1 MATSAAVV
9 FAGKSVAAPVIKAI
23 ITRALNYLDGY
34 LSTKSMEEMKNKLE
48 EGMLQIQ
55 AVLDV
60 VNPDRFKEHS
70 VALDRWFWM
79 LRDAV
84 EEAEDAID
92 ELEYYELEEEAK
104 DYKVSDWGSPLAKWK
119 HKVVK
124 SIKDV
129 SVLDKSVNQF
139 THRGTLKRL
148 KKAMD
153 GLDKAAAGTTK
164 FLEVVRCIN
173 GATSSSQKLEHLAS
187 SNDRQTGSMLTA
199 DKFIGRESEKK
210 RILEWL
216 TKDNT
221 SVKES
226 EIVPSANHVPIFSV
240 VGHGGMGKTT
250 LAQSICQQDEVV
262 NHFMVIWV
270 TISTSFDA
278 TSVTRKILESAT
290 RKEPSN
296 KHLEALQ
303 QDLKEEL
310 NSAKFLLVMDDVW
323 EEGKIDEWEKLFAPL
338 RSGKNGSKIL
348 LTTRMASVADMAAK
362 AMGVARDCLILG
374 ELEEDENIELFNH
387 HVFSS
392 LNLQDYSHFKKT
404 GEQIARKLGGC
415 PLVIKVT
422 CGHLQGNM
430 SVAYWENFLHIHLEH
445 FKGSDIDIMKVLKLS
460 YQHLPT
466 ELQICFRFCS
476 LFPEDHKFRKED
488 LVHMWM
494 CSGLISQATNETLN
508 FEDIGERI
516 LADLTRK
523 SFFDLKSRVY
533 ENDPEPHEY
542 YVMHDLMHELAR
554 NVSYGECAR
563 ITNAVRFIDIQD
575 TVRHIC
581 ISCIPQFS
589 IDVVKKISQFKN
601 LRSIIIDTQSRLG
614 KDTKYTLQKIIES
627 TKSLRLFHSRLLI
640 RFDFSSKFGKLKH
653 LRYIDIVDI
662 SSKGFYHIAKL
673 YHLLVLSFLG
683 PWSLLCVAKQERFM
697 VNLYRLRHVAYGFDE
712 SYRCKFS
719 GILPISRLESIR
731 RLSIYHVK
739 ESRGNKVSLIRNLH
753 CLRELYVKGVE
764 NIENHE
770 EAINAKL
777 NEKQHLH
784 SLSLEWSPHTGEHD
798 TVDEL
803 VLQHLEPHTNIR
815 NLRICGYEGCIVP
828 FWIENL
834 SVRNLVSAKLQS
846 CINWEQLP
854 SLGEL
859 ALLKYLSLIN
869 LPKLQKIGQHSHMSS
884 SSSMELLLPPSLHT
898 LEIERCPK
906 LQELPL
912 LPPSLLSF
920 QIKKVNWTKLPRMGK
935 LCSKSNETILAQLQE
950 VVINDCPCLSS
961 LEDSFLEQKQH
972 MVALRNL
979 HINNCIHL
987 ESASIPFEAMNM
999 LRSLY
1004 ITGCPK
1010 LRALRGT
1017 GEKFLPSSL
1026 LYLYIRS
1033 CGDYGCAV
1041 VGSLQKQQLTNLYEL
1056 RLENCS
1062 NLVTLPSAEAFS
1074 RNLTS
1079 LEHITIRGCE
1089 NLSSL
1094 GGLGSLPALSELAIT
1109 CCAKLTNFGTSV
1121 NPYASGGEEE
1131 HLVNSRSSLRISS
1144 LTIDLPSLL
1153 LVEPLKSLCHTEHL
1167 GIEDASQMKSL
1178 PDRWLLQNSASLKS
1192 LYIRKVKTLESL
1204 PPSMRDLTSL
1214 QELTISGVGQL
1225 LGSLPD
1231 FPTSLLE
1238 LDISE
1243 CGSELK
1249 KKFRKHGSPERS
1261 KIAHI
1266 LRVRIGI
1273 STLHT
1278 HILACFEACL
1288 LDVIVNLLLL
1298 LCYPFHLLPS
1308 SCPVKSMMRCP

>member
-1 MATSAAVV
+1 
-9 FAGKSVAAPVIKAI
+9 
-23 ITRALNYLDGY
+23 
-34 LSTKSMEEMKNKLE
+34 MKNKLE

-60 VNPDRFKEHS
+60 VNPNQFKEHS
-70 VALDRWFWM
+70 VALDQWFWK

-129 SVLDKSVNQF
+129 SVLDMSVNRF

-164 FLEVVRCIN
+164 FLEAVRCIN
-173 GATSSSQKLEHLAS
+173 GATSSGQKLGHLAS

-199 DKFIGRESEKK
+199 DKFVGRESEKK
-210 RILEWL
+210 RIIEWL
-216 TKDNT
+216 TKDT

-226 EIVPSANHVPIFSV
+226 EIVPSANQIPIFSV

-310 NSAKFLLVMDDVW
+310 NSVKFLLVMDDVW
-323 EEGKIDEWEKLFAPL
+323 EEGKRDEWEKLFAPL
-338 RSGKNGSKIL
+338 RSRKNGSKIL

-374 ELEEDENIELFNH
+374 GLEEDENIELFNH
-387 HVFSS
+387 HVFSG

-404 GEQIARKLGGC
+404 GEKIARKLGGC

-476 LFPEDHKFRKED
+476 LFPEDHKFYKED

-542 YVMHDLMHELAR
+542 YVTHDLMHELAR

-563 ITNAVRFIDIQD
+563 ITNAVRTQSD
-575 TVRHIC
+575 TYAFHAFLNFLLTWSRKY
-581 ISCIPQFS
+581 P
-589 IDVVKKISQFKN
+589 N
-601 LRSIIIDTQSRLG
+601 LRIFAVSSLILNLG
-614 KDTKYTLQKIIES
+614 L
-627 TKSLRLFHSRLLI
+627 
-640 RFDFSSKFGKLKH
+640 FGKLKH

-662 SSKGFYHIAKL
+662 SSKGIYHIAKL
-673 YHLLVLSFLG
+673 YHLLVLSFLC
-683 PWSLLCVAKQERFM
+683 PSTVFPCRRSLLCVAKQERFM
-697 VNLYRLRHVAYGFDE
+697 VNLYRLRHVAYSFNE

-815 NLRICGYEGCIVP
+815 NLRICGYEG
-828 FWIENL
+828 
-834 SVRNLVSAKLQS
+834 
-846 CINWEQLP
+846 
-854 SLGEL
+854 
-859 ALLKYLSLIN
+859 
-869 LPKLQKIGQHSHMSS
+869 QKPGIS
-884 SSSMELLLPPSLHT
+884 
-898 LEIERCPK
+898 
-906 LQELPL
+906 
-912 LPPSLLSF
+912 
-920 QIKKVNWTKLPRMGK
+920 QITKLYK
-935 LCSKSNETILAQLQE
+935 LGTTTL
-950 VVINDCPCLSS
+950 
-961 LEDSFLEQKQH
+961 
-972 MVALRNL
+972 
-979 HINNCIHL
+979 
-987 ESASIPFEAMNM
+987 
-999 LRSLY
+999 
-1004 ITGCPK
+1004 T
-1010 LRALRGT
+1010 LRAST
-1017 GEKFLPSSL
+1017 AQISFVDKSSKATA
-1026 LYLYIRS
+1026 
-1033 CGDYGCAV
+1033 DW
-1041 VGSLQKQQLTNLYEL
+1041 
-1056 RLENCS
+1056 
-1062 NLVTLPSAEAFS
+1062 PAFS
-1074 RNLTS
+1074 Y
-1079 LEHITIRGCE
+1079 
-1089 NLSSL
+1089 
-1094 GGLGSLPALSELAIT
+1094 
-1109 CCAKLTNFGTSV
+1109 V
-1121 NPYASGGEEE
+1121 
-1131 HLVNSRSSLRISS
+1131 
-1144 LTIDLPSLL
+1144 
-1153 LVEPLKSLCHTEHL
+1153 
-1167 GIEDASQMKSL
+1167 
-1178 PDRWLLQNSASLKS
+1178 
-1192 LYIRKVKTLESL
+1192 
-1204 PPSMRDLTSL
+1204 
-1214 QELTISGVGQL
+1214 
-1225 LGSLPD
+1225 
-1231 FPTSLLE
+1231 
-1238 LDISE
+1238 
-1243 CGSELK
+1243 
-1249 KKFRKHGSPERS
+1249 
-1261 KIAHI
+1261 
-1266 LRVRIGI
+1266 
-1273 STLHT
+1273 
-1278 HILACFEACL
+1278 
-1288 LDVIVNLLLL
+1288 
-1298 LCYPFHLLPS
+1298 
-1308 SCPVKSMMRCP
+1308 